1 MSSRHQEIK
10 NHIVQEFLFGND
22 EGLANDTSFLE
33 KGILDSTGVMALVAH
48 LEGTYNIKVEDDELL
63 PDNLDSIDAICAFLD
78 RKLQAKP
85 AAS

>member
-22 EGLANDTSFLE
+22 EGVANDTSFLE

-48 LEGTYNIKVEDDELL
+48 LEGTYKIKVEDDELL

-78 RKLQAKP
+78 RKLRAKP
-85 AAS
+85 TAG